1 MQKIAKNIMFFH
13 VFDWLCSLFSLFS
26 SISDGR
32 SCFSFKKLI
41 LTSEWR
47 AEHPLAGQNSQ
58 HMCVHAC
65 ICIWKQITC
74 FAMVV
79 KFVEYFTNTE
89 QASMLKSQSLIHT
102 NLKLLFK
109 IMFLVFTRKIGYWIL
124 RYCSDS
130 FHLVTGKNHL
140 CLFLNKT

>member
-1 MQKIAKNIMFFH
+1 MFLHVLWGFAFFFLYFLPLVTEKVVLASKN
-13 VFDWLCSLFSLFS
+13 
-26 SISDGR
+26 
-32 SCFSFKKLI
+32 CFRP
-41 LTSEWR
+41 SEWR
-47 AEHPLAGQNSQ
+47 AEHPLAGRNSQ

-65 ICIWKQITC
+65 ICIWKQITY
-74 FAMVV
+74 FAMAV

-102 NLKLLFK
+102 NVKLLFK

-140 CLFLNKT
+140 CLFLNKTQNTIFFT